1 MKTPISLQNA
11 KESVLNASERHLSD
25 GLVRERELF
34 YMLFATADQR
44 EGMTAFLEK
53 RPPEFTGA

>member
-34 YMLFATADQR
+34 YMLFDTDDQT
-44 EGMTAFLEK
+44 EGMKAFMEK
-53 RPPEFTGA
+53 QRPRFTGK